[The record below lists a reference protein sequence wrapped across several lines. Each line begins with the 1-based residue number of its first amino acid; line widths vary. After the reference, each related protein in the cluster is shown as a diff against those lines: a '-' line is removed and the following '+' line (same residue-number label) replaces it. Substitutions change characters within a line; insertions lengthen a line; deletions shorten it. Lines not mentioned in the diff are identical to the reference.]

1 MKACPIFL
9 SILSLMAS
17 SAALA
22 DDTAMRACR
31 TVTESDARLNC
42 YDKIELGAAAP
53 VRPAG
58 IKQAPALTPQQSF
71 GLPAAPLAVQAR
83 PEQIDAIES
92 TIVGNFDGW
101 GPTTTFKL
109 ANGQRWK
116 IIDGSEAILPNS
128 DHQHIKIKRNF
139 LGTLFMEVQGSN
151 QSPKV
156 RRVE

>member
-1 MKACPIFL
+1 MKARAISL
-9 SILSLMAS
+9 SILALATS

-42 YDKIELGAAAP
+42 YDKIALGTAPATLPVAP
-53 VRPAG
+53 VVS
-58 IKQAPALTPQQSF
+58 PQQSF
-71 GLPAAPLAVQAR
+71 GLPRAPLAVQAR
-83 PEQIDAIES
+83 PEQIDSIES

-101 GPTTTFKL
+101 GPATTFSL

-116 IIDGSEAILPNS
+116 IIDGSEAILAKN
-128 DHQHIKIKRNF
+128 DHQKIKITRNF
-139 LGTLFMEVQGSN
+139 IGTLFMQVEGSN
-151 QSPKV
+151 QAPKV